1 MRIVRL
7 LVVSAWAGYLVYA
20 GLAMLLLP
28 WSAPWPALVRRLPPV
43 IAMVLDHPATRGAIS
58 GFGALHLLVMAAE
71 LLRPSL
77 HELGAGERGAD
88 RRPPAAG
95 R

>member
-28 WSAPWPALVRRLPPV
+28 WSAPWPALVRRLPP
-43 IAMVLDHPATRGAIS
+43 AVLTVVDHPATRGAIS
-58 GFGALHLLVMAAE
+58 GFGALHLLLVAAE
-71 LLRPSL
+71 LLRPSW
-77 HELGAGERGAD
+77 HHLGAGERHTG
-88 RRPPAAG
+88 RRPPAADP
-95 R
+95 

>member
-28 WSAPWPALVRRLPPV
+28 WSAPWPALIRRLPPAV
-43 IAMVLDHPATRGAIS
+43 VVVLDHPATRGAIS
-58 GFGALHLLVMAAE
+58 GFGALHLLLVAAE

-77 HELGAGERGAD
+77 HRLGAEEPG
-88 RRPPAAG
+88 AG
-95 R
+95 RGSSSAGP